1 MENNEFD
8 KGIKFSFLDSIS
20 YSEKAVVSKQLLKNE
35 AGNISLFAFDIGE
48 GLSEHT
54 SPYDAVVQIVDGKA
68 DIIINGISN
77 ILRAGE
83 TIIMPANSPHEL
95 KALEKFK
102 MVLTLI
108 KGKKEPVKNPA

>member
-1 MENNEFD
+1 
-8 KGIKFSFLDSIS
+8 
-20 YSEKAVVSKQLLKNE
+20 
-35 AGNISLFAFDIGE
+35 
-48 GLSEHT
+48 
-54 SPYDAVVQIVDGKA
+54 VDGKA